1 VNAAVIFNLH
11 SQGKIMRTII
21 LILFTLSSLFTLSA
35 MQVQDKPGAPV
46 KEVRN
51 EKLVTNTV
59 HAFQDAFW
67 LGFVI
72 QRGEPGPVFRRSM
85 NKILDRKLRELKDSE
100 ITILNKTKETLS
112 AEELEWVAKFES
124 RMSLEVFFIVI
135 FMDPKK

>member
-1 VNAAVIFNLH
+1 
-11 SQGKIMRTII
+11 MRTII

-35 MQVQDKPGAPV
+35 MQVQDKPVAPV

-112 AEELEWVAKFES
+112 AEELKWVAKFES
-124 RMSLEVFFIVI
+124 RLSREVFFIVI

>member
-1 VNAAVIFNLH
+1 
-11 SQGKIMRTII
+11 
-21 LILFTLSSLFTLSA
+21 
-35 MQVQDKPGAPV
+35 
-46 KEVRN
+46 
-51 EKLVTNTV
+51 
-59 HAFQDAFW
+59 
-67 LGFVI
+67 
-72 QRGEPGPVFRRSM
+72 M

>member
-1 VNAAVIFNLH
+1 
-11 SQGKIMRTII
+11 MRTII

-35 MQVQDKPGAPV
+35 MQGQDKPGAPV

-112 AEELEWVAKFES
+112 AEELKWVAKFES
-124 RMSLEVFFIVI
+124 RMSREVFFIVI

>member
-1 VNAAVIFNLH
+1 
-11 SQGKIMRTII
+11 MRTII